1 MMSYPQRG
9 HGHGHVTLSDFGT
22 GEDRRFNFDIQV
34 G

>member
-1 MMSYPQRG
+1 MMSYPQR
-9 HGHGHVTLSDFGT
+9 GHGHVTLSDFGT